1 MTTPDQTQLSLGLD
15 SADADDPRHETG
27 CDVADMAGKRPSGQR
42 HDTDRSD
49 TQATRRHF
57 GGGDRPP
64 RWLGLT
70 IAHRRLFDAL
80 QCEWLHPP
88 HTDPGTL
95 LGVGRYVTA
104 PNVAPTGGHPIPVR
118 LKLDA
123 TKLPTLEVPV
133 FRDQTWMTSRLD
145 ALEPSDTALH
155 WPGPLPAFT
164 IAGLSVST
172 AEQRAR
178 LVGLAA
184 GVSNVELPTDV
195 TVGGDSLDDEGFEP
209 GRPPPDPI
217 CAFTL
222 PNDEDAIHGAMSMA
236 LWAVPHIDPW
246 LNLLTASLAAD
257 RTALPERAR
266 AIDASWWR
274 FPPWAPPPDAPPP
287 DPQEGL
293 WLAAVDVFRRR
304 TTADR
309 MNPAEL
315 AEEIAD
321 RASRSGL
328 VGTRKAA
335 SAWLRATRETL
346 RAERAIRLEGW
357 KTRPVDLAIQLVLNR
372 PNPDRFRTWFS
383 DRPDLSPAVAWSAA
397 TLCGLLHGHRRLDTS
412 FRGKALQR
420 ELVSIHAMRL
430 SGDETH
436 RLAWPSITENAP
448 TWRRDGDL
456 FVLSWDGRDF
466 SEKPAK
472 ARGRWYTADLTEGRV
487 RDAALTLARGR
498 HWPCVQREIAVE
510 DDEIVLSGPGDVE
523 VRSEPHRLAVR
534 GGVRMRLPDNAE
546 IETTLDS
553 DAFRRAVATRPGPLP
568 DPPAPAVSA
577 GRATSPTSAETP
589 RPVGAEV
596 DPDVPGLLY
605 VREFITPEEEQRL
618 TAKIDAGKWREDL
631 KRGVQHYG
639 WRYDYTARRVDPSM
653 RLGALP
659 DWADDIGRRL
669 VAAGLLAAPPDQ
681 VIVNEYKE
689 DQGISRHVDSAGFA
703 DGIVTISLLESWE
716 MVFRHQRGAQKRK
729 VSRRL
734 ERRSA
739 MILTRAARYNWTHE
753 IPARKN
759 ETDPSTGKRWKRGR
773 RISLTFRRVLATD
786 NDTTA
791 GRRTPTNDRIRTSA
805 DSARQRSQR

>member
-1 MTTPDQTQLSLGLD
+1 MTTPDQTQLPLD
-15 SADADDPRHETG
+15 SADADDRRYDTDRG
-27 CDVADMAGKRPSGQR
+27 VADTSEQR
-42 HDTDRSD
+42 FGGRLHDTDRGVAD
-49 TQATRRHF
+49 APKQHPGTD
-57 GGGDRPP
+57 DRPP

-70 IAHRRLFDAL
+70 ITHRRLFDAL
-80 QCEWLHPP
+80 QCEWVHPP
-88 HTDPGTL
+88 QTDPGTL
-95 LGVGRYVTA
+95 LGVERYVTA
-104 PNVAPTGGHPIPVR
+104 PNVAPPGGHPIPVR
-118 LKLDA
+118 LRLDA
-123 TKLPTLEVPV
+123 TKLPALEVPV
-133 FRDQTWMTSRLD
+133 LRGQTWRTARLD

-155 WPGPLPAFT
+155 WPGPLPAFAV
-164 IAGLSVST
+164 AGLAVST
-172 AEQRAR
+172 AEERAR

-184 GVSNVELPTDV
+184 GVSNVELPADV
-195 TVGGDSLDDEGFEP
+195 TVGGDNLDDEGFEP

-236 LWAVPHIDPW
+236 LWAVPHIEPW
-246 LNLLTASLAAD
+246 LDLLTASLAAE
-257 RTALPERAR
+257 RTALPDRAK
-266 AIDASWWR
+266 AVGASWWR

-293 WLAAVDVFRRR
+293 WLAAVDVLRRR

-328 VGTRKAA
+328 VGTREAA

-346 RAERAIRLEGW
+346 RAERAIKLEGW

-430 SGDETH
+430 SGDEAH
-436 RLAWPSITENAP
+436 RLAWPSVTENAP

-456 FVLSWDGRDF
+456 FVLSWDGRDVT
-466 SEKPAK
+466 EKPAK
-472 ARGRWYTADLTEGRV
+472 ARGRWYTADLTERRV
-487 RDAALTLARGR
+487 RDAAMTLARGR
-498 HWPCVQREIAVE
+498 HWSCVRREIAVE
-510 DDEIVLSGPGDVE
+510 DDEIALSGPGDVE
-523 VRSEPHRLAVR
+523 VRSGPRRLAVR
-534 GGVRMRLPDNAE
+534 GGVRMRLPHNAG
-546 IETTLDS
+546 IETTLDD
-553 DAFRRAVATRPGPLP
+553 DAFRRAVATESGPLP
-568 DPPAPAVSA
+568 DPPAS
-577 GRATSPTSAETP
+577 GEMP
-589 RPVGAEV
+589 RPRGAEF
-596 DPDVPGLLY
+596 DPDVPGLRY
-605 VREFITPEEEQRL
+605 VREFITPEDERRL
-618 TAKIDAGKWREDL
+618 TETIDDGKWRGDL
-631 KRGVQHYG
+631 KRRVQHYG
-639 WRYDYTARRVDPSM
+639 WRYDYSAGQVDSSM

-669 VAAGLLAAPPDQ
+669 VADGLLSAPPDQ

-689 DQGISRHVDSAGFA
+689 DQGISRHVDSPGFA

-716 MVFRHQRGAQKRK
+716 MVFRERGSQKRK
-729 VSRRL
+729 VSKRL

-739 MILTRAARYNWTHE
+739 LVLTGAARYDWTHE
-753 IPARKN
+753 IPVRKT
-759 ETDPSTGKRWKRGR
+759 EYDPSSGKRLKRKR
-773 RISLTFRRVLATD
+773 RISLTFRRVIIAE
-786 NDTTA
+786 NNTTTS
-791 GRRTPTNDRIRTSA
+791 RRTPTNDRIRTSPEPLGP
-805 DSARQRSQR
+805 RGHR

>member
-1 MTTPDQTQLSLGLD
+1 MTLPDQTELPLD
-15 SADADDPRHETG
+15 SASAEDRPDDTDPG
-27 CDVADMAGKRPSGQR
+27 VADTPGQHLGGRPD
-42 HDTDRSD
+42 DTDPGVAD
-49 TQATRRHF
+49 TPGQPPGTD
-57 GGGDRPP
+57 DRPP
-64 RWLGLT
+64 RWLGLAIT
-70 IAHRRLFDAL
+70 HRRLFDAL

-88 HTDPGTL
+88 QADPGTL
-95 LGVGRYVTA
+95 LGVERYFTA
-104 PNVAPTGGHPIPVR
+104 PNAAPSGGHPIPVR

-123 TKLPTLEVPV
+123 TKLPALEVPV
-133 FRDQTWMTSRLD
+133 LRGQTWITSRLD
-145 ALEPSDTALH
+145 ALEPSDTVLH
-155 WPGPLPAFT
+155 WPGPLPTFT

-172 AEQRAR
+172 AEERAR

-184 GVSNVELPTDV
+184 GVSNVDLPTGV
-195 TVGGDSLDDEGFEP
+195 AVGGGPLDDDFEP

-246 LNLLTASLAAD
+246 FNLLTASLAAD
-257 RTALPERAR
+257 RTALPDRAK
-266 AIDASWWR
+266 AVGASWWR

-309 MNPAEL
+309 VKPAEL

-328 VGTRKAA
+328 DGTREAA
-335 SAWLRATRETL
+335 SAWLRATCENL

-372 PNPDRFRTWFS
+372 PDPERFRTWFS
-383 DRPDLSPAVAWSAA
+383 DRPELSPAVAWSAA

-430 SGDETH
+430 SGNEAH
-436 RLAWPSITENAP
+436 RLAWPSVTENAP

-472 ARGRWYTADLTEGRV
+472 ARGQWYTAVLTEGRV
-487 RDAALTLARGR
+487 RDAALTLARER
-498 HWPCVQREIAVE
+498 HWPCVRQEVAVE
-510 DDEIVLSGPGDVE
+510 DDEIPLSGRGDVE
-523 VRSEPHRLAVR
+523 VRSGPHRLAVR
-534 GGVRMRLPDNAE
+534 GGVRMRLPDNAK
-546 IETTLDS
+546 IETTLDD
-553 DAFRRAVATRPGPLP
+553 DAFRRAVATESGPLP
-568 DPPAPAVSA
+568 DPPGPALPA
-577 GRATSPTSAETP
+577 CQAASPASGEMPQP
-589 RPVGAEV
+589 RGAES

-605 VREFITPEEEQRL
+605 VREFITPEDEQRL
-618 TAKIDAGKWREDL
+618 TEKIDAAEWRTDL
-631 KRGVQHYG
+631 KRRVQHYG
-639 WRYDYTARRVDPSM
+639 WRYDYSARRVDPSM
-653 RLGALP
+653 RLGPLP

-669 VAAGLLAAPPDQ
+669 VADGLLAAPPDQ

-689 DQGISRHVDSAGFA
+689 DQGISRHVDSPGFA

-729 VSRRL
+729 VSKRL

-739 MILTRAARYNWTHE
+739 MILTGVARYDWTHE
-753 IPARKN
+753 IPARRN
-759 ETDPSTGKRWKRGR
+759 ETDSSTGKRWERRR
-773 RISLTFRRVLATD
+773 RISLTFRRVLTAE
-786 NDTTA
+786 TTP
-791 GRRTPTNDRIRTSA
+791 RRVV
-805 DSARQRSQR
+805 ARQRTTTQDERRPGGPT